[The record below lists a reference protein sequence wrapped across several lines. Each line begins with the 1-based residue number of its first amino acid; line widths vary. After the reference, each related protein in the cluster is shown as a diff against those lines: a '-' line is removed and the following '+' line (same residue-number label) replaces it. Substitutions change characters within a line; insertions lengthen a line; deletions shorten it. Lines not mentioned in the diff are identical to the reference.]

1 MVDKSKIIYV
11 DTAFKAK
18 QVSDEDQSVYIEG
31 YASTNDI
38 DRAGDVVSASVW
50 EKGLENYLK
59 NPIILAYHD
68 YSKPAGRMVE
78 HKMDGKGLWIKARI
92 SKAAEDIYE
101 LVKDG
106 VVTAFS
112 IGFRILDAE
121 YNQAAEV
128 FLIKEIEL
136 HEISVVPVPC
146 NQNTLFNLSKAFDSA
161 EDYQS
166 YKLLF
171 AESDDAA
178 KGLEN
183 SDPKNG
189 TTNKELVMTLEEI
202 QAQVKA
208 AAEQAAKEAVAAVES
223 AKKAA
228 EAEAAK
234 KAAEDAAL
242 EQKIKA
248 AIASVQVGESGA
260 EKLVKELEARISGQ
274 EKSIT
279 DLLASVKEKADEIA
293 AIQKSKMTFSEGAA
307 KVDAQEL
314 EKAVLL
320 AKATGKAVDQTKF
333 GRQLVEKVGP
343 HLPSATWEL
352 EVSTS
357 MESEVRRRLVVSP
370 ILRQIAMQTNVMTMP
385 LNPEAG
391 YGTWVTNAQFG
402 TSASSGATATH
413 QLSEITLN
421 AYKLATREYMNFEE
435 EEDSLL
441 VLMPIVRDAMIRRV
455 AKSVDKAMLLGAG
468 AGADPVKGLAIY
480 DGTSVVT
487 SAVANKA
494 TVANMIALRRDLGA
508 WGLDP
513 SEVTYVVS
521 TDIYYDLLEDTSF
534 QTVEKIGDR
543 ATLLTGQIGSIANS
557 PVLVSAE
564 MPAKASGTAS
574 GSTNIGAI
582 AVATRNFVVGNQRG
596 LRIDTQDLVENQQ
609 KVLVA
614 SLRTGMTQLTTN
626 LGQGVS
632 TFRWVA

>member
-1 MVDKSKIIYV
+1 
-11 DTAFKAK
+11 
-18 QVSDEDQSVYIEG
+18 
-31 YASTNDI
+31 
-38 DRAGDVVSASVW
+38 
-50 EKGLENYLK
+50 
-59 NPIILAYHD
+59 
-68 YSKPAGRMVE
+68 
-78 HKMDGKGLWIKARI
+78 
-92 SKAAEDIYE
+92 
-101 LVKDG
+101 
-106 VVTAFS
+106 
-112 IGFRILDAE
+112 
-121 YNQAAEV
+121 
-128 FLIKEIEL
+128 
-136 HEISVVPVPC
+136 
-146 NQNTLFNLSKAFDSA
+146 
-161 EDYQS
+161 
-166 YKLLF
+166 
-171 AESDDAA
+171 
-178 KGLEN
+178 
-183 SDPKNG
+183 
-189 TTNKELVMTLEEI
+189 
-202 QAQVKA
+202 
-208 AAEQAAKEAVAAVES
+208 
-223 AKKAA
+223 
-228 EAEAAK
+228 
-234 KAAEDAAL
+234 
-242 EQKIKA
+242 
-248 AIASVQVGESGA
+248 
-260 EKLVKELEARISGQ
+260 
-274 EKSIT
+274 
-279 DLLASVKEKADEIA
+279 
-293 AIQKSKMTFSEGAA
+293 
-307 KVDAQEL
+307 
-314 EKAVLL
+314 
-320 AKATGKAVDQTKF
+320 
-333 GRQLVEKVGP
+333 
-343 HLPSATWEL
+343 
-352 EVSTS
+352 

-480 DGTSVVT
+480 DGTSAVT

-521 TDIYYDLLEDTSF
+521 TDIYYDLLEDTNF
-534 QTVEKIGDR
+534 QTVDKIGDR

-564 MPAKASGTAS
+564 MPSKAAGTAS

-632 TFRWVA
+632 TFRWTA

>member
-1 MVDKSKIIYV
+1 
-11 DTAFKAK
+11 
-18 QVSDEDQSVYIEG
+18 
-31 YASTNDI
+31 
-38 DRAGDVVSASVW
+38 
-50 EKGLENYLK
+50 LENYLK

-68 YSKPAGRMVE
+68 YTKPAGRMVE

-146 NQNTLFNLSKAFDSA
+146 NQNTLFNLSKAFDNA
-161 EDYQS
+161 EDFQS
-166 YKLLF
+166 YKMLF
-171 AESDDAA
+171 ADSDATA

-183 SDPKNG
+183 SETKSSAS
-189 TTNKELVMTLEEI
+189 NKELVMTLEEI

-234 KAAEDAAL
+234 KAAEEQAL

-248 AIASVQVGESGA
+248 AIAGVQVGESGA

-274 EKSIT
+274 EKSIS

-293 AIQKSKMTFSEGAA
+293 AIQKSKMTFSEGAS

-357 MESEVRRRLVVSP
+357 MESEVRRKLVVSP

-468 AGADPVKGLAIY
+468 SGADPVKGLAIY
-480 DGTSVVT
+480 DGTSAVT

-521 TDIYYDLLEDTSF
+521 TDIYYDLLEDQNF
-534 QTVEKIGDR
+534 QTVDKIGDR

-564 MPAKASGTAS
+564 MPSKAAGTTSGTA
-574 GSTNIGAI
+574 NIGAI